1 MAIWPFWPH
10 RQLCP
15 QGLYFWFC
23 QRNSIA
29 STNSNSLFS
38 PQATPSFS
46 FFFSTNR
53 PIRSILPH
61 THTHS
66 HTHRG
71 NSHTHRQLSPQLSL
85 THTHSLSLSLCFTH
99 TRSLILLCFSFSK
112 QGGDEKPRNRWWRE
126 QQVAS
131 MAESF
136 ARRELL
142 WKMQVAPCMPP

>member
-1 MAIWPFWPH
+1 MAIWPFWPGNSVHKDYTFDFANATALLVQIATPFSLH
-10 RQLCP
+10 RQLP
-15 QGLYFWFC
+15 L
-23 QRNSIA
+23 
-29 STNSNSLFS
+29 SLS
-38 PQATPSFS
+38 SSLQIDPYGPYS
-46 FFFSTNR
+46 
-53 PIRSILPH
+53 L
-61 THTHS
+61 THTNTLS
-66 HTHRG
+66 HTQ
-71 NSHTHRQLSPQLSL
+71 RQLSHTQTTLSATLSL